1 MTPEDIR
8 AYCLSLPDARES
20 FPFGPYPRLFAAANG
35 RHFVFFFERA
45 RPPHLAVKCDP
56 MKGEMLRAACPSIRP
71 GYHMN
76 KRHWISLLLDGGV
89 PDEWIRAL
97 IFDSFALVR
106 AKPPVKPR
114 RAQP

>member
-1 MTPEDIR
+1 
-8 AYCLSLPDARES
+8 
-20 FPFGPYPRLFAAANG
+20 
-35 RHFVFFFERA
+35 
-45 RPPHLAVKCDP
+45 
-56 MKGEMLRAACPSIRP
+56 
-71 GYHMN
+71 MN